1 MNLPAIHL
9 IKPLFQAWKRF
20 RLRRGEKLS
29 RATRDKAKQ
38 TQTNKP
44 HHRHGVFLE
53 FP

>member
-1 MNLPAIHL
+1 MNLLAIHP
-9 IKPLFQAWKRF
+9 IKLLFDAWKRF
-20 RLRRGEKLS
+20 RLRRREKLPH
-29 RATRDKAKQ
+29 ATRDKAKQ